1 MENNWIDIND
11 RLPKPGEYV
20 LVSFENVTLPDI
32 GRYEADSDGSG
43 AFYPGDED
51 ASYASF
57 GIFVNAWMPLPEI
70 YRREE
75 QMMIIKSVKLE
86 NWAKNQKRVTNGR
99 IRKEFNVNEERA
111 QVYYDYLK
119 STGIVGSMGYV
130 NHEKD

>member
-11 RLPKPGEYV
+11 RLPNPGEYV

-32 GRYEADSDGSG
+32 GRYETDSDGSG
-43 AFYPGDED
+43 AFYPRDDD

-75 QMMIIKSVKLE
+75 
-86 NWAKNQKRVTNGR
+86 
-99 IRKEFNVNEERA
+99 
-111 QVYYDYLK
+111 
-119 STGIVGSMGYV
+119 
-130 NHEKD
+130 